1 MSLENQMRGRI
12 ARYADRRDDWNVFG
26 LETKIDPKYARSQ
39 RRYIGASG
47 SVDHAETNAVEPV
60 AFTMSIQTMPG
71 GNRIPVHCHE
81 TEETFFILEGECT
94 VNVFLNGETFRRNW
108 VGGILSRFRRRSIT
122 TSTTT
127 PTNPARFRRCCRSQG
142 LSVRIIRTSVFSTC
156 RPQPTRPKEAVAWD
170 WSDDSGATPLK

>member
-1 MSLENQMRGRI
+1 MSLKDQMRGRI

-47 SVDHAETNAVEPV
+47 SVDHTETNAVEPV

-94 VNVFLNGETFRRNW
+94 VNVFLNGETFSAKLGRWDLISLPAEVYHDIHNDSDKPCA
-108 VGGILSRFRRRSIT
+108 IQTLLSK
-122 TSTTT
+122 
-127 PTNPARFRRCCRSQG
+127 P
-142 LSVRIIRTSVFSTC
+142 
-156 RPQPTRPKEAVAWD
+156 RPERPHYQDQRLLDLQA
-170 WSDDSGATPLK
+170 ATHTV